1 MTCLDCGA
9 VMRETLPARGHTY
22 QDGKCTVCGE
32 TEYLLGDLNG
42 DGLVTSADA
51 VLLTRSLTDLA
62 ELTAEQQK
70 AADINGDGVITSAD
84 AVILVRFLA
93 ELIPSLR

>member
-1 MTCLDCGA
+1 M
-9 VMRETLPARGHTY
+9 
-22 QDGKCTVCGE
+22 
-32 TEYLLGDLNG
+32 
-42 DGLVTSADA
+42 TSADA
-51 VLLTRSLTDLA
+51 VLLSRSLTDLV
-62 ELTAEQQK
+62 ELTAEQKK

>member
-1 MTCLDCGA
+1 M
-9 VMRETLPARGHTY
+9 
-22 QDGKCTVCGE
+22 CGE

>member
-1 MTCLDCGA
+1 MHR
-9 VMRETLPARGHTY
+9 VRG
-22 QDGKCTVCGE
+22 DGVSAWRPQRRRC
-32 TEYLLGDLNG
+32 GDL
-42 DGLVTSADA
+42 TDA
-51 VLLTRSLTDLA
+51 VLLSRSLTDLVK
-62 ELTAEQQK
+62 LTAEQQK